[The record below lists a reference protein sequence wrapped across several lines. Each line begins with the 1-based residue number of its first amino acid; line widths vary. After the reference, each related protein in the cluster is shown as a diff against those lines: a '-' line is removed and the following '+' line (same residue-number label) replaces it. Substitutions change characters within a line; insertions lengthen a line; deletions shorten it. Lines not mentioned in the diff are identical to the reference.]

1 MEETMWRTTAIEWVL
16 AHRLT
21 LLPIVVAI
29 DVAAWTALVFFGWH
43 YLNCA

>member
-1 MEETMWRTTAIEWVL
+1 MEETMWRTTVIEWVL

-21 LLPIVVAI
+21 LIPIVVAV
-29 DVAAWTALVFFGWH
+29 DVAAWTALIFFGWH